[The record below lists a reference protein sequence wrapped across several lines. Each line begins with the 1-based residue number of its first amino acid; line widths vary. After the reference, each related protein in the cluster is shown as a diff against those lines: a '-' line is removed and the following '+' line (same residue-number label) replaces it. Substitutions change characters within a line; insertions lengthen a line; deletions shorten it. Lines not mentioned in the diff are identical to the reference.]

1 MLSLLKFLF
10 NKIEYILEII
20 GSLCLLIMTSISCY
34 KVKHY
39 DTTIDGIGDSVGFL
53 LVEIKNQFAAQ
64 MISFGFLLAGF
75 SIQIFKYRYRN
86 KD

>member
-1 MLSLLKFLF
+1 MF
-10 NKIEYILEII
+10 EII

-39 DTTIDGIGDSVGFL
+39 NYNTTIDGIEDSVGFL
-53 LVEIKNQFAAQ
+53 LGEIKNQFTAQ

-75 SIQIFKYRYRN
+75 SIQIFKYRCRN

>member
-1 MLSLLKFLF
+1 MLSLLKYLF

-53 LVEIKNQFAAQ
+53 LGEIKSQFTAQ

-75 SIQIFKYRYRN
+75 LIQTFKSGKHN
-86 KD
+86 K

>member
-1 MLSLLKFLF
+1 MKVLF
-10 NKIEYILEII
+10 NKIEYVLEII
-20 GSLCLLIMTSISCY
+20 GSLCLLSMTSISCY

-53 LVEIKNQFAAQ
+53 LGEIKSQFTAQ

-75 SIQIFKYRYRN
+75 LIQTFKSGKHN
-86 KD
+86 K

>member
-1 MLSLLKFLF
+1 MLSRLNFLF
-10 NKIEYILEII
+10 NKMEYVLEII

-39 DTTIDGIGDSVGFL
+39 DTTIVGIGDSVGFL
-53 LVEIKNQFAAQ
+53 LGEIKNQFTAQ

-75 SIQIFKYRYRN
+75 SIQIIKYRYRN